1 MPLDGVRVNFLAMK
15 RINSMKHLTGLLASF
30 ILALGLSAVQGNAD
44 EKNLAAEGKA
54 LAGKYCARCHAV
66 DRDDKSTLAIAPPFR
81 TFASKWPL
89 ESLEEALAE
98 GIVTGH
104 PGMPVFQFEPDQ
116 IAALIEHLHEISDKP
131 AQ

>member
-1 MPLDGVRVNFLAMK
+1 
-15 RINSMKHLTGLLASF
+15 MKHVTGLLTAFVMTLSF
-30 ILALGLSAVQGNAD
+30 SVLQGNAD
-44 EKNLAAEGKA
+44 ETSLEAKGKA
-54 LAGKYCARCHAV
+54 LAEKHCARCHAV
-66 DRDDKSTLAIAPPFR
+66 DRDDKSTLPIAPPFR

-98 GIVTGH
+98 GIITGH

-116 IAALIEHLHEISDKP
+116 IAALMEHLHEISKKDASK

>member
-1 MPLDGVRVNFLAMK
+1 MHPTGRLA
-15 RINSMKHLTGLLASF
+15 AF
-30 ILALGLSAVQGNAD
+30 IVVLSLSAVQGNAD

-54 LAGKYCARCHAV
+54 LAEKYCARCHAV
-66 DRDDKSTLAIAPPFR
+66 GRYDKSTLPIAPPFR

-98 GIVTGH
+98 GIITGH

-116 IAALIEHLHEISDKP
+116 VAALIEHLHEISENGDTK